1 MHQNRDI
8 RSETGLFGTLA
19 SGSSADSGSITSQ
32 NDPTSNE
39 IFSEEEDDEI
49 VDLET
54 IPTD

>member
-8 RSETGLFGTLA
+8 RSESGLFGTLA

-39 IFSEEEDDEI
+39 IFSEEDDDEI